1 MSTHPTDRNF
11 DLWLIDRDAVGVLK
25 PGPGVVYDR
34 AGLGIVFMD
43 DRGRD
48 FTFVDTGVALEV
60 FAGQG
65 ARLTPALARDL
76 AASLERFA
84 DYADGL
90 TAYVPTSAAAT

>member
-1 MSTHPTDRNF
+1 
-11 DLWLIDRDAVGVLK
+11 
-25 PGPGVVYDR
+25 
-34 AGLGIVFMD
+34 MD

-48 FTFVDTGVALEV
+48 FTFIDTGVALEV

-76 AASLERFA
+76 AAALERFA

>member
-1 MSTHPTDRNF
+1 MSTHPTDRNL
-11 DLWLIDRDAVGVLK
+11 DLWLIDKDAEGVLK

-48 FTFVDTGVALEV
+48 FTFIDTGVALEV

-65 ARLTPALARDL
+65 ARLTPRWRATWPPPSSVSRTTP
-76 AASLERFA
+76 
-84 DYADGL
+84 
-90 TAYVPTSAAAT
+90 TA

>member
-1 MSTHPTDRNF
+1 MSTHPSDRNL
-11 DLWLIDRDAVGVLK
+11 DLWLIDKDAEGVLK
-25 PGPGVVYDR
+25 PAPGVVYDR
-34 AGLGIVFMD
+34 PGLGIVFMD

-48 FTFVDTGVALEV
+48 FTFIDTGVALEV

-76 AASLERFA
+76 AAALERFA

>member
-1 MSTHPTDRNF
+1 MSTHPTDRNL
-11 DLWLIDRDAVGVLK
+11 DLWLIDKDAEGVLK
-25 PGPGVVYDR
+25 PGPGGVYDR

-76 AASLERFA
+76 AAALKRFA